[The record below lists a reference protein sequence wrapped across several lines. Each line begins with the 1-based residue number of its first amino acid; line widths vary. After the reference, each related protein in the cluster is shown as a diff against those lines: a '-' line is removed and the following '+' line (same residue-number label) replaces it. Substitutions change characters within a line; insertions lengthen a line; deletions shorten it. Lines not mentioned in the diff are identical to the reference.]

1 MNTDYKIISFDDHLD
16 LSYLPG
22 DFWTKRMAR
31 TIGELTTKL
40 EELRKVFTEELSAR
54 ADKGTNSVE
63 HKITFHY

>member
-31 TIGELTTKL
+31 TIGE
-40 EELRKVFTEELSAR
+40 R
-54 ADKGTNSVE
+54 APHIEDRDGNPV
-63 HKITFHY
+63 